1 MQKCLDTAFEAGAL
15 PREDTPKDKEIRL
28 VGFQEVADEL
38 MVGLLDVAERGVAGH
53 KKMKGTVAKRLPG
66 WNPTRLEEAW
76 RQDYSSQIL
85 PIAMASLQIPDEA
98 LVTIKDKAILI
109 TGGSSGIG
117 RATAELCLQLGAK
130 VVIGDLNPAPDDLSS
145 IKNLKFIKADTTSW
159 DSLRNLFN
167 QAVEAFGRIDHVF
180 ANAGIGPKT
189 DFLDESL
196 DENGELAPP
205 DMQVLNVNL
214 NGVIYT
220 TRLAVHY
227 FRKFAG
233 QHDGAVP
240 GSIVLTASASSF
252 QAFGGLDYATAKHG
266 VLGLMRGLVGRL
278 PPSVRVNAIAP
289 SWTVTGLV
297 SADFL
302 ASLGMIA
309 QGPEVVA
316 RSVVLLFTDS
326 ERNGHLIYSWEGKY
340 KEIDKAE
347 GGLLSAAKDII
358 GIPVTEGE
366 VFQKMEGRSSN
377 GT

>member
-1 MQKCLDTAFEAGAL
+1 
-15 PREDTPKDKEIRL
+15 
-28 VGFQEVADEL
+28 
-38 MVGLLDVAERGVAGH
+38 
-53 KKMKGTVAKRLPG
+53 
-66 WNPTRLEEAW
+66 
-76 RQDYSSQIL
+76 
-85 PIAMASLQIPDEA
+85 MASLKIPDGA
-98 LVTIKDKAILI
+98 LVTIKDKVILI

-145 IKNLKFIKADTTSW
+145 LKSLKFVTADATSW

-180 ANAGIGPKT
+180 ANAGIAPRAG
-189 DFLDESL
+189 FLEETL
-196 DENGELAPP
+196 DENGELEPP

-227 FRKFAG
+227 FTKFVG
-233 QHDGAVP
+233 QHNGVVT

-252 QAFGGLDYATAKHG
+252 QTFGAPDYATAKHG
-266 VLGLMRGLVGRL
+266 VLGLMRGLVGQL

-289 SWTVTGLV
+289 SWTASGLV

-302 ASLGMIA
+302 ASLGVIA

-316 RSVVLLFTDS
+316 RSVVFLFTDS

-340 KEIDKAE
+340 KEIDKTE
-347 GGLLSAAKDII
+347 GGSSVRQKVYLGSLLVRMK
-358 GIPVTEGE
+358 
-366 VFQKMEGRSSN
+366 SSRKWPDAQAM
-377 GT
+377 GGS

>member
-1 MQKCLDTAFEAGAL
+1 
-15 PREDTPKDKEIRL
+15 
-28 VGFQEVADEL
+28 
-38 MVGLLDVAERGVAGH
+38 
-53 KKMKGTVAKRLPG
+53 
-66 WNPTRLEEAW
+66 
-76 RQDYSSQIL
+76 
-85 PIAMASLQIPDEA
+85 MASLQIPDEA
-98 LVTIKDKAILI
+98 LVTIKDKVILI

-233 QHDGAVP
+233 QHDGVVP

-266 VLGLMRGLVGRL
+266 VLGLTRGLVGRL

-297 SADFL
+297 SADIL
-302 ASLGMIA
+302 ASLGVIA